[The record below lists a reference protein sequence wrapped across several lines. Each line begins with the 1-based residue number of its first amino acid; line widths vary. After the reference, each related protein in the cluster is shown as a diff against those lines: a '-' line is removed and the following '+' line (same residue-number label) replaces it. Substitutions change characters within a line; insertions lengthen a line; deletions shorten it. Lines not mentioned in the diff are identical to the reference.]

1 MAKYKDELFIISHG
15 EMEDLKKYAQKLL
28 NMLPKEPKTALLTIV
43 FLKDV
48 MERVLGKKVKGIQV
62 IPKT

>member
-15 EMEDLKKYAQKLL
+15 EMEDLKEYAQKLL